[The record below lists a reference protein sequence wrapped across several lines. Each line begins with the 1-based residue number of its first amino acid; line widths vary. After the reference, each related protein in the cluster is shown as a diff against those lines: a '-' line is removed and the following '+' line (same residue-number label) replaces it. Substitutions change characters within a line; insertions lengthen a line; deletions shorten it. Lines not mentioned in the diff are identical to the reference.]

1 VTVWESYRGWQGKG
15 ILHLGIENSRV
26 LILLSLTFVTGSVDA
41 ASYLGLGRVFTA
53 NMTGNVAMLGFA
65 ASGSPGLPLLR
76 SAIALAAF
84 VAGAVIAGR
93 AVRRA
98 DSRAIWP
105 LPVTAATAC
114 AALLL
119 TLVFITWVG
128 HSSAPHANVVAAALA
143 LGMGAQ
149 GAATR
154 KLGVADLPTTVV
166 TSTLTG
172 LAADSVLAG
181 GASVRWKRRAAAL
194 VALMSGALTGALLVQ
209 VSPAL
214 GLAPAIVVLVTVTA
228 LTATARLHEP
238 IPILDVA
245 PAT

>member
-1 VTVWESYRGWQGKG
+1 VWETYRGWQGRG
-15 ILHLGIENSRV
+15 VLHLGVENSRV
-26 LILLSLTFVTGSVDA
+26 LILLCLTFVTGSVDA

-53 NMTGNVAMLGFA
+53 NMTGNVAMIGFA
-65 ASGSPGLPLLR
+65 ASGSPGLPLLH
-76 SAIALAAF
+76 SAVALAAF
-84 VAGAVIAGR
+84 VVGAVIAGR

-105 LPVTAATAC
+105 LPVTGATAA

-119 TLVFITWVG
+119 TLVLLTWVG
-128 HSSAPHANVVAAALA
+128 HATTPRPGVLAALLA
-143 LGMGAQ
+143 LAMGAQ

-172 LAADSVLAG
+172 LAADSTLAG

-194 VALMSGALTGALLVQ
+194 VALMSGAVSGGLLVQ

-214 GLAPAIVVLVTVTA
+214 GLLPAIVVLATVTT
-228 LTATARLHEP
+228 LTAAARLHEP
-238 IPILDVA
+238 APLIEGA
-245 PAT
+245 PATAS

>member
-1 VTVWESYRGWQGKG
+1 MTVWENYRGWQGKG

-26 LILLSLTFVTGSVDA
+26 LILLCLTFVTGSVDA

-105 LPVTAATAC
+105 LPVTAATAS

-119 TLVFITWVG
+119 TLVFVTWVG
-128 HSSAPHANVVAAALA
+128 HRTAMHPNVVAALLA
-143 LGMGAQ
+143 SAMGAQ

-228 LTATARLHEP
+228 LTAAARLHEP
-238 IPILDVA
+238 IPLLEVA

>member
-1 VTVWESYRGWQGKG
+1 MRDIYRGWQGEG
-15 ILHLGIENSRV
+15 ILHLGVENSRV
-26 LILLSLTFVTGSVDA
+26 LILLALTFVTGSVDA
-41 ASYLGLGRVFTA
+41 TSYLGLGRVFTA
-53 NMTGNVAMLGFA
+53 NMTGNVALLGFA

-76 SAIALAAF
+76 SAVALAAF

-105 LPVTAATAC
+105 LPVTAATGA

-119 TLVFITWVG
+119 TLVFLTWVG
-128 HSSAPHANVVAAALA
+128 HRAATQPDLVAATLA
-143 LGMGAQ
+143 FAMGAQ

-172 LAADSVLAG
+172 LAADSALAG
-181 GASVRWKRRAAAL
+181 GSSVRWRRRAAAL
-194 VALMSGALTGALLVQ
+194 VALMSGALIGALLVQ
-209 VSPAL
+209 VTPAL
-214 GLAPAIVVLVTVTA
+214 GLAPAIVVLGTVTA

-238 IPILDVA
+238 VPLMDVA